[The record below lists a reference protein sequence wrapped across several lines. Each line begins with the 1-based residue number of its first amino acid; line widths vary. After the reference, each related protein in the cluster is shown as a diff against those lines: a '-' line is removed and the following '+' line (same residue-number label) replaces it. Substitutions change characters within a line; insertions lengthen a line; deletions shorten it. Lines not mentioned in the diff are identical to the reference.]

1 MMAGL
6 GHRLEALG
14 LKLPAPPPPRGSYT
28 GVIVHDG
35 IAYVSGQV
43 SRVGDETIMGPVDDR
58 TPPETIRAAAQ
69 ACVLRA
75 LSTLGTIEHEGAVA
89 RILFLR
95 GFINAVPEFK
105 GHSAVLD
112 EASELLLAIFGEA
125 GRHARSAVGVASL
138 PSGGLLEIEL
148 VVALARVETPLTE
161 DPS

>member
-1 MMAGL
+1 MMVQFTR
-6 GHRLEALG
+6 RLEALG
-14 LKLPAPPPPRGSYT
+14 LSLPVPPSPRGSYA

-58 TPPETIRAAAQ
+58 TPPDVIRAAAQ

-75 LSTLGTIEHEGAVA
+75 LSTLGTVEGEGTVA

-95 GFINAVPEFK
+95 GFINVVPGFK

-112 EASELLLAIFGEA
+112 EASALLLAIFGDA
-125 GRHARSAVGVASL
+125 GRHARSAIGVASL